1 MIDKPVSRH
10 GFTQV
15 SLRDKEFVQ
24 ISQWVYDI
32 AGIRLTDSKKALVA
46 SRLNSRLR
54 ELQLSSF
61 QQYIDVLTNMK
72 HPLTTVER
80 QNAINLLTT
89 NETFFFREE
98 AHFDFIREVIL
109 PLKQGRKIR
118 CWSAASSTGEEA
130 YSLAMTLAQY
140 HSGPWEIIGT
150 DINADVITSATRG
163 VYPMARADHIPKAL
177 LYQYCLKG
185 TGTRA
190 GSFKIGKMLRQHVNF
205 RQANL
210 QQLPENLGMF
220 DVVFLRN
227 VMIYFDM
234 PSKSH
239 VIANVLQ
246 HMKPGAYLLIG
257 HAESVNGVNSK
268 LNLLRPSIY
277 IAG

>member
-1 MIDKPVSRH
+1 MTEKPVPAH

-15 SLRDKEFVQ
+15 SLHDKEFEQ
-24 ISQWVYDI
+24 ISRWVYDI
-32 AGIRLTDSKKALVA
+32 AGIRLTDSKKALVS

-54 ELQLSSF
+54 ELHLSSF
-61 QQYIDVLTNMK
+61 QQYIDVITNTK
-72 HPLTTVER
+72 DPQATVER
-80 QNAINLLTT
+80 QKAINLLTT

-140 HSGPWEIIGT
+140 HQGPWEIVGT
-150 DINADVITSATRG
+150 DINADVIANARRG
-163 VYPMARADHIPKAL
+163 VYPMIRADHITKAL

-185 TGTRA
+185 TGSKA
-190 GSFKIGKMLRQHVNF
+190 GTFRLNKSIRQHVMF
-205 RQANL
+205 QQANL
-210 QQLPENLGMF
+210 QQLPDSLGSF

-234 PSKSH
+234 PSKQQ
-239 VIANVLQ
+239 VISNVLQ

-257 HAESVNGVNSK
+257 HAESLNGINSK
-268 LNLLRPSIY
+268 LNLIRPSIY